1 MAAQFGPV
9 VEFLP
14 FRCERIPLPIYLIE
28 AGAFVG
34 GEVVG
39 PVWHLLV
46 PCLL

>member
-1 MAAQFGPV
+1 MQAVAQRDGRISLAAMAAQFSPV

-34 GEVVG
+34 V
-39 PVWHLLV
+39 
-46 PCLL
+46 